1 MGERVDLSGQTE
13 VTGTSPAL
21 RGYVARP
28 ASPGPWP
35 GVVMV
40 HEMWGVDDVA
50 RRQADRLA
58 EAGYLTVLPDLFSA
72 GGAIRCLKATFGAL
86 KAQRGRAFQDIEA
99 ARTWLTAQPDCTG
112 RVGVIGFCM
121 GGGFALLAATRGFDA
136 SSVNYGLLPDEP
148 DVALGRRLPGGR
160 QLRRQGPRAQGRRGD
175 ARVDL
180 DLARRRAR
188 RQGVPDGQP
197 LVPQRRP
204 ERAARAAPA
213 AEDRGHRPRPG
224 RGSATPGPGS
234 RPSSASTCRPPTD
247 REARGPGPR
256 GQPRAGPYGVARRRP
271 PRSGRAATS
280 GYHGQRSSAH
290 LHGQVR
296 ALTAPAGQP
305 VRRK

>member
-13 VTGTSPAL
+13 VTGTSPGL

-40 HEMWGVDDVA
+40 HELWGVDDVA

-58 EAGYLTVLPDLFSA
+58 AAGYLTVLPDLFSA
-72 GGAIRCLKATFGAL
+72 GGALRCLKATFGAL

-99 ARTWLTAQPDCTG
+99 ARTWLAAQPDCTG

-136 SSVNYGLLPDEP
+136 SSVNYGMLPDEP
-148 DVALGRRLPGGR
+148 DVALAGACPVVASYG
-160 QLRRQGPRAQGRRGD
+160 AKDRGLKG
-175 ARVDL
+175 AAATPRVDA

-224 RGSATPGPGS
+224 RGRRTPGPGS
-234 RPSSASTCRPPTD
+234 RRFFAK
-247 REARGPGPR
+247 
-256 GQPRAGPYGVARRRP
+256 
-271 PRSGRAATS
+271 
-280 GYHGQRSSAH
+280 H
-290 LHGQVR
+290 LQ
-296 ALTAPAGQP
+296 TPD
-305 VRRK
+305 